1 MALDRRLLLID
12 SWHFNATLYEQRIV
26 YLGFSTNIYDICLSL
41 FSNEVICGISLRNL
55 FDCGS
60 YVKPQ
65 VVQNRFYLKKGILE
79 RIPAVIEWEVGYIM
93 DRWLACCRVFIGIM
107 INVNVLFHH
116 LEGKKKMFLNVGTE
130 CLTHVA
136 VVVVIIRTKSV
147 TLATSWRP
155 VAAQSCMS
163 LIWQTL
169 MFWSKQKQEWWLQLG
184 LALVCF
190 SAALI
195 RMSKSSFLLIELA
208 SGGSSADFTSKWVV
222 WKNAV

>member
-1 MALDRRLLLID
+1 MELDRRLLLTD

-26 YLGFSTNIYDICLSL
+26 YLGFSTNIYDVCLSL
-41 FSNEVICGISLRNL
+41 FSNEVICGISLKNT

-93 DRWLACCRVFIGIM
+93 DRWLACCRVFIWIM

-116 LEGKKKMFLNVGTE
+116 LEGGKNMFLNVGTL

-147 TLATSWRP
+147 TVATSWRP

-169 MFWSKQKQEWWLQLG
+169 MFWSKQKQEWWLQVGLLFVSLQLSLG
-184 LALVCF
+184 
-190 SAALI
+190 
-195 RMSKSSFLLIELA
+195 
-208 SGGSSADFTSKWVV
+208 WVSLPFF
-222 WKNAV
+222 